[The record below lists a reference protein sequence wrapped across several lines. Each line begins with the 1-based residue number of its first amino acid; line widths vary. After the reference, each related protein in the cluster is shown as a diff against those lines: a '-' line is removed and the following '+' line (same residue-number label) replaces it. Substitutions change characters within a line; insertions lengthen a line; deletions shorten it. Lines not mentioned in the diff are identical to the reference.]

1 MLPATTV
8 ARPAARHSAPVSAV
22 TVDLPF
28 EPGDREHFLLRRQRA
43 REELDVADELR
54 AVRDCGGD
62 RRLILGDSRADR
74 DEIGAGERRGGGRAG
89 GDRNGRQRAASFA
102 ANGGDRPRVGDPHV
116 RALRGE
122 MAREREPGEP
132 ESQHDGVASG
142 RRLGVHRSFSVER
155 PNSTSSIVMIQKRT
169 TTWFSFQPL
178 SS

>member
-8 ARPAARHSAPVSAV
+8 ARPAARQRAPVSAV

-28 EPGDREHFLLRRQRA
+28 EPVIASTFCSGGSARA
-43 REELDVADELR
+43 KSSMSPTSSAPR
-54 AVRDCGGD
+54 ATAAAIAGW
-62 RRLILGDSRADR
+62 LLGDAGADR
-74 DEIGAGERRGGGRAG
+74 DEVGAGERGRGERSRGHRHV
-89 GDRNGRQRAASFA
+89 RQRR
-102 ANGGDRPRVGDPHV
+102 GEIRGERRRGPRVRDAHDRAV
-116 RALRGE
+116 RRE

-142 RRLGVHRSFSVER
+142 VVRHLSFSVER
-155 PNSTSSIVMIQKRT
+155 PNRTSSIVMIQKRT